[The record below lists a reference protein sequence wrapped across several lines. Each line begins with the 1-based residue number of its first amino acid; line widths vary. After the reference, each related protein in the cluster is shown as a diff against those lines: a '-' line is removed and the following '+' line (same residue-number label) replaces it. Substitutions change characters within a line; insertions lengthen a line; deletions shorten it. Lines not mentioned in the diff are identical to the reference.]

1 MINELD
7 LDIKRCENVLIENNY
22 LETVIAI
29 EELHD
34 KYKDI
39 IDSVSNV
46 TSNVVWNYSKKD
58 IENIQKSLK
67 EYKEELILREK
78 QKSIEEKV
86 QDLKLYIEK
95 NNTLENENIVKV
107 IKDINLI
114 EVIKSIEEIN
124 DSDLNLDEKWNKLKG
139 CLDIIKNQEREIG
152 TKLLEIIV
160 LVSK

>member
-22 LETVIAI
+22 LEIVIAI

-78 QKSIEEKV
+78 QKSIEEKIK
-86 QDLKLYIEK
+86 DLKLYIKNDNTLEK
-95 NNTLENENIVKV
+95 NNVLPA
-107 IKDINLI
+107 
-114 EVIKSIEEIN
+114 IKSIEAIN
-124 DSDLNLDEKWNKLKG
+124 NEALNLDEKWNKLKG